1 MLEYKGTVFG
11 QSPTTGN
18 GQMVMGRNLDWL
30 LLTVTRTLT
39 VIPALLITFMLRY
52 SCCSILLSNKKCLL
66 GFGLFP
72 YSEEKLEKQNPHGI
86 RDSRQ
91 IMFWGV
97 FCRIFG
103 NFI

>member
-1 MLEYKGTVFG
+1 VLEYKGTVFG

-18 GQMVMGRNLDWL
+18 GQMVMGQNLDWL
-30 LLTVTRTLT
+30 LLTVTRTLS
-39 VIPALLITFMLRY
+39 VIPALLITSMLRY
-52 SCCSILLSNKKCLL
+52 SCCSIILSDKKFLL
-66 GFGLFP
+66 GFGLFL
-72 YSEEKLEKQNPHGI
+72 YNEEKLEKQNPHGI

-91 IMFWGV
+91 IIFWEV

>member
-52 SCCSILLSNKKCLL
+52 SCCSILLSNKKFLL

-72 YSEEKLEKQNPHGI
+72 YSEEKVGKAEPSWNQ
-86 RDSRQ
+86 RQ
-91 IMFWGV
+91 
-97 FCRIFG
+97 
-103 NFI
+103 

>member
-18 GQMVMGRNLDWL
+18 GQMVMGQNLDWL

-52 SCCSILLSNKKCLL
+52 SCCSILLSNKKFLL

-72 YSEEKLEKQNPHGI
+72 YTEEKVGKAEPSWNQ
-86 RDSRQ
+86 RQ
-91 IMFWGV
+91 
-97 FCRIFG
+97 
-103 NFI
+103 